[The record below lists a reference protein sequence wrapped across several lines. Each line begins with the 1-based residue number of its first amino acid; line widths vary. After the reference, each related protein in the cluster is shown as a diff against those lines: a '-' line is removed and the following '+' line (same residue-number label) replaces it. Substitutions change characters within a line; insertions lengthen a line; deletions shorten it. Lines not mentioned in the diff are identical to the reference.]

1 MTAGAAVVASTG
13 NLRPEDEPS
22 LDEIGTDEELDEDEV
37 GKDGGG
43 RVESKPS
50 PAAVVEEALVV

>member
-13 NLRPEDEPS
+13 NLRPDDKSS
-22 LDEIGTDEELDEDEV
+22 LDEVGTDEELNEDEP
-37 GKDGGG
+37 GRDGSG

-50 PAAVVEEALVV
+50 PAVVEEALVV

>member
-13 NLRPEDEPS
+13 NLRPDDEPS
-22 LDEIGTDEELDEDEV
+22 PDEVGTDEELNENEL
-37 GKDGGG
+37 GRDGGG

-50 PAAVVEEALVV
+50 PAVVEEALVV